1 MIYDTHVKYYIC
13 VDTTNTKYKTLCW
26 PYKNGEVNL
35 ACVLPFHCFQALHV
49 GEEEINMNFF
59 DRK

>member
-1 MIYDTHVKYYIC
+1 MLILLQLSVRHYAVHIKS
-13 VDTTNTKYKTLCW
+13 
-26 PYKNGEVNL
+26 GEVIV